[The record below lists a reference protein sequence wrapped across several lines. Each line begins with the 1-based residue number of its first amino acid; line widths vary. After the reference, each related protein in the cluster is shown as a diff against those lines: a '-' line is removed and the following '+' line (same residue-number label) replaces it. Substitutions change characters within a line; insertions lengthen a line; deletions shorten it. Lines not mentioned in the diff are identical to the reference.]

1 MNELD
6 TLTQFGL
13 GAMALSLVGIVIAS
27 IAGIRYWLRWRREE
41 PAIWYDPSVI
51 HGPME
56 EPHGVTIQIVNTA
69 QIPVIS
75 PSAHGDTPLT
85 ISKVA
90 KVRGR
95 ALQSRTR

>member
-6 TLTQFGL
+6 TLTQVGL
-13 GAMALSLVGIVIAS
+13 GAMALSLAGIIVAS
-27 IAGIRYWLRWRREE
+27 IAGIRHWLRWRREE
-41 PAIWYDPSVI
+41 PAILYDPSVV

-56 EPHGVTIQIVNTA
+56 EPHGVTIHIVNTA

-85 ISKVA
+85 IAKVA
-90 KVRGR
+90 KVRKR
-95 ALQSRTR
+95 PLQSRTR